1 MILLSI
7 QFFPSKIQNLSLRF
21 LFKLLWYNFPLFK
34 IMVWSSWHHIY
45 RSNIMFVTTWLKQRL
60 IYLLSVFHDVY
71 MYIFLVKL
79 KSLTVITK
87 KKVKSPEMSLEWDLL
102 QCRTT
107 ILLIGLQSFIIKTI
121 SVFTMT
127 LLHGHSHTRKH
138 TYVDKFH
145 LSELCIKVI

>member
-87 KKVKSPEMSLEWDLL
+87 KKGK
-102 QCRTT
+102 
-107 ILLIGLQSFIIKTI
+107 I
-121 SVFTMT
+121 SWNVLRMGSITVQDYNTSNRFT
-127 LLHGHSHTRKH
+127 
-138 TYVDKFH
+138 KFH
-145 LSELCIKVI
+145 HKNNISFHYDLTTRPLTHTQTHICW